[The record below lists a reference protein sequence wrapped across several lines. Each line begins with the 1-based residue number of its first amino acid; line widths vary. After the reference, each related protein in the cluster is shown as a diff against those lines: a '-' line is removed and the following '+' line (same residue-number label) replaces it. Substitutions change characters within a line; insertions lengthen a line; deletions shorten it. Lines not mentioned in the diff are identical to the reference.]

1 MLPPAVDGHSAAV
14 PISVGR
20 GRFAGHG
27 GHMGDRIEAQS
38 DGSEGTRE
46 RILDAAIGVL
56 RDVGHGQF
64 SVQKVARAAGV
75 YQGNITYYWPRRR
88 DLVLA
93 LAVRVVEEYRRTFL
107 AHCTP
112 EEQARGSDAAVLVQ
126 RMVDDAVSGDRVRL
140 LPELWSL
147 ANADPE
153 VARLVSATYDDITDA
168 LLEALGVPDGHPA
181 QGGVRRALLAAGMAV
196 QGLTA
201 VHGHR
206 AADDPLLATAR
217 EVLAAVHVPLLADA
231 LAGVR
236 A

>member
-1 MLPPAVDGHSAAV
+1 MGKHGAGP
-14 PISVGR
+14 SVVV
-20 GRFAGHG
+20 
-27 GHMGDRIEAQS
+27 
-38 DGSEGTRE
+38 EGTRD
-46 RILDAAIGVL
+46 RILDAAIRVL

-64 SVQKVARAAGV
+64 SVQKVAREAGV

-107 AHCTP
+107 ARCTP
-112 EEQARGSDAAVLVQ
+112 EELAGSSHASVLIE
-126 RMVDDAVSGDRVRL
+126 RMIADAVSEDRVRL

-153 VARLVSATYDDITDA
+153 VARLISVTYDDVTSE
-168 LLEALGVPDGHPA
+168 LLAALGVPDGHPRH
-181 QGGVRRALLAAGMAV
+181 GTVRRALLATGMAV

-206 AADDPLLATAR
+206 AAGDPVLAAAR
-217 EVLAAVHVPLLADA
+217 EVLAAVHVPLLAGA
-231 LAGVR
+231 LADAPG
-236 A
+236 